1 MNPDQEAAREM
12 DPKAYEA
19 MKALVE
25 IFSGPPQPLG
35 KCRWQHRQY
44 DLVRL
49 DDGTL
54 GFVRNAFDAEMD
66 RLFTEV
72 LDELFV
78 RSPRNYLSSRI
89 PGKACCDGRGFWA

>member
-1 MNPDQEAAREM
+1 MAR
-12 DPKAYEA
+12 
-19 MKALVE
+19 
-25 IFSGPPQPLG
+25 IFSDPPQPRG

-66 RLFTEV
+66 QIFTEA
-72 LDELFV
+72 LDELFG
-78 RSPRNYLSSRI
+78 PE
-89 PGKACCDGRGFWA
+89 PADD